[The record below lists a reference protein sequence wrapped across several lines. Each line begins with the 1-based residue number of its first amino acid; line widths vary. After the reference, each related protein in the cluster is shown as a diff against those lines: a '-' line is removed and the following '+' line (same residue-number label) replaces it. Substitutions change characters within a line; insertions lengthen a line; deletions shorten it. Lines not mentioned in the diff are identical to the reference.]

1 MASLTQQLLRRA
13 ATHLSHSR
21 TRLHQPAST
30 TFHTSVLSQS
40 PAASA
45 AASATTT
52 ASSSPSSRYA
62 RPVTHHPYS
71 EHLPSGVAV
80 LADFIVDHASGSYV
94 YGRPASAPATTKP
107 RPYLDFTCG
116 IGVTN
121 LGHCHPRV
129 DAAVLEQVKKGSHL
143 QINCYTSQ
151 PVLRLADKLDA
162 MLPQSFP
169 RPYQVLFSNSGA
181 EAIENAV
188 KLARVV
194 TKRQTII
201 VFQGGFHGRTIGA
214 GSLTTAKYVYRA
226 GFQPTMAGVH
236 VCPFPYC
243 QRCSISA
250 ASNGQ
255 YNFDNC
261 CMDPIN
267 QLRLMLKQ
275 QTATDEVAAILV
287 EPVQGEGGYVVPPR
301 GFLQELRSIS
311 DEIGCLLIADEV
323 QSGYGRTGTPFAIE
337 QEDVV
342 PDIIVAAK
350 GIANGYPLSC
360 IITRG
365 EYLSAAR
372 NGSIGGTYGGNA
384 VSCAAA
390 CAVIDTFEQDKVMD
404 NVRARSEQLMAGL
417 RALQRTYPIA
427 DVRGR
432 GLMVGVELDGSV
444 AAGSAGVVSK
454 ECVQEGL
461 LLLTAGVYE
470 SLRFIPPLTVSEAEI
485 AEGLDKFQKVLK
497 RTVGAKQ

>member
-1 MASLTQQLLRRA
+1 MASLNRQLLRRA
-13 ATHLSHSR
+13 ATHLSHNH
-21 TRLHQPAST
+21 TLPIQPAFT

-40 PAASA
+40 PAAA
-45 AASATTT
+45 AAAPAGSHSSS
-52 ASSSPSSRYA
+52 ASSPASRYA

-71 EHLPSGVAV
+71 EHLPSGLAV
-80 LADFIVDHASGSYV
+80 LSDFIVDHAAGSYV
-94 YGRPASAPATTKP
+94 YGRPVSAAASAQP
-107 RPYLDFTCG
+107 RAYLDFTCG

-129 DAAVLEQVKKGSHL
+129 DAAVLEQVKKGAHL

-151 PVLRLADKLDA
+151 PILRLADKLGSL
-162 MLPQSFP
+162 LPPSFP

-243 QRCSISA
+243 HRCSISA

-255 YNFDNC
+255 LGFDNC

-267 QLRLMLKQ
+267 QLRLLLKQ

-287 EPVQGEGGYVVPPR
+287 EPVQGEGGYVVPPP

-311 DEIGCLLIADEV
+311 DEIGCLLIMDEV
-323 QSGYGRTGTPFAIE
+323 QSGYGRTGTPFA
-337 QEDVV
+337 
-342 PDIIVAAK
+342 
-350 GIANGYPLSC
+350 
-360 IITRG
+360 
-365 EYLSAAR
+365 
-372 NGSIGGTYGGNA
+372 
-384 VSCAAA
+384 
-390 CAVIDTFEQDKVMD
+390 FEQD
-404 NVRARSEQLMAGL
+404 
-417 RALQRTYPIA
+417 
-427 DVRGR
+427 GR
-432 GLMVGVELDGSV
+432 G
-444 AAGSAGVVSK
+444 AGHHRGGQGHRQRLPAQLHHHTRPS
-454 ECVQEGL
+454 
-461 LLLTAGVYE
+461 T
-470 SLRFIPPLTVSEAEI
+470 
-485 AEGLDKFQKVLK
+485 
-497 RTVGAKQ
+497 

>member
-1 MASLTQQLLRRA
+1 MASLTRQLLRRA
-13 ATHLSHSR
+13 ATHLSHSL
-21 TRLHQPAST
+21 TQPAQPASS
-30 TFHTSVLSQS
+30 TFHTSVLSH
-40 PAASA
+40 SA
-45 AASATTT
+45 AATTSA
-52 ASSSPSSRYA
+52 ASTSTISRYA

-71 EHLPSGVAV
+71 EHLPSGIAV
-80 LADFIVDHASGSYV
+80 LSDFIVDHAKGSYV
-94 YGRPASAPATTKP
+94 YGRPVSAPASSEP

-151 PVLRLADKLDA
+151 PILTLADKLGSL
-162 MLPQSFP
+162 LPPSFP

-201 VFQGGFHGRTIGA
+201 VFQGGFHGRTIAA

-243 QRCSISA
+243 QRCSISE
-250 ASNGQ
+250 ASNGE
-255 YNFDNC
+255 YGYDNC
-261 CMDPIN
+261 CMDPIK

-337 QEDVV
+337 QEEVV

-360 IITRG
+360 IITPA

-372 NGSIGGTYGGNA
+372 NGSVGGTYGGNA

-390 CAVIDTFEQDKVMD
+390 CAVIDTFEQDHIMD
-404 NVRARSEQLMAGL
+404 NVRARGEQLMAGL

-432 GLMVGVELDGSV
+432 GLMVGVELDSSAV
-444 AAGSAGVVSK
+444 VAGSAGTVSK
-454 ECVQEGL
+454 ECMREGL

-470 SLRFIPPLTVSEAEI
+470 SLRFIPPLTVSEKEI
-485 AEGLDKFQKVLK
+485 AEGLDKFERVLK
-497 RTVGAKQ
+497 RTIGAKK

>member
-1 MASLTQQLLRRA
+1 MRIASAAQPTIALHTSILRR
-13 ATHLSHSR
+13 
-21 TRLHQPAST
+21 
-30 TFHTSVLSQS
+30 
-40 PAASA
+40 SA
-45 AASATTT
+45 AASAAT
-52 ASSSPSSRYA
+52 ATATSSPYSHYA

-71 EHLPSGVAV
+71 EHLPSGIAV
-80 LADFIVDHASGSYV
+80 LSDFIVSHASGSYV
-94 YGRPASAPATTKP
+94 YGSPASSPPGTEP

-129 DAAVLEQVKKGSHL
+129 DAAVLEQVKKGAHL
-143 QINCYTSQ
+143 QVNCYTSQ
-151 PVLRLADKLDA
+151 PLLRLADRIGSL
-162 MLPQSFP
+162 LPPSFP

-181 EAIENAV
+181 EAVENAV

-194 TKRQTII
+194 TKRQTVI

-236 VCPFPYC
+236 VAPFPYC
-243 QRCSISA
+243 QRCAISA
-250 ASNGQ
+250 ASSGK
-255 YNFDNC
+255 YDADNC
-261 CMDPIN
+261 CMDPIA

-275 QTATDEVAAILV
+275 QTSTDEVAAILV

-301 GFLQELRSIS
+301 GFLAELRAIS

-337 QEDVV
+337 QEGVT

-360 IITRG
+360 IITRA
-365 EYLSAAR
+365 EYMSAAR
-372 NGSIGGTYGGNA
+372 NGSVGGTYGGNA

-390 CAVIDTFEQDKVMD
+390 CAVIDTFEQDRTMD
-404 NVRARSEQLMAGL
+404 NVRARGEQLMTGL
-417 RALQRTYPIA
+417 RALQRRYPIA

-432 GLMVGVELDGSV
+432 GLMVGVELDSGAV
-444 AAGSAGVVSK
+444 AAGSAGAVSK
-454 ECVQEGL
+454 ECMREGL

-470 SLRFIPPLTVSEAEI
+470 SLRFIPPLTVSEKEI
-485 AEGLDKFQKVLK
+485 AEGLQKFEAVLK
-497 RTVGAKQ
+497 RTVGVRK

>member
-1 MASLTQQLLRRA
+1 MASLTRQLVRRV
-13 ATHLSHSR
+13 ATQLSHNP
-21 TRLHQPAST
+21 TLPVHPPTT
-30 TFHTSVLSQS
+30 TFHTSILSHS
-40 PAASA
+40 TAA
-45 AASATTT
+45 AASS
-52 ASSSPSSRYA
+52 ASSSASRYS

-71 EHLPSGVAV
+71 EHLPSGIAV
-80 LADFIVDHASGSYV
+80 LSDFIVDHASGSYV
-94 YGRPASAPATTKP
+94 YGRPASSPTTTKP

-129 DAAVLEQVKKGSHL
+129 DAAVLEQVKKGAHL

-151 PVLRLADKLDA
+151 PILALADKFDTI
-162 MLPQSFP
+162 LPASFP

-201 VFQGGFHGRTIGA
+201 VFQGGFHGRTIAA

-236 VCPFPYC
+236 VAPFPYC

-250 ASNGQ
+250 ASNGE
-255 YNFDNC
+255 YGYDNC
-261 CMDPIN
+261 CMDPIK

-301 GFLQELRSIS
+301 GFMQELRSIS

-337 QEDVV
+337 HDDVV

-360 IITRG
+360 IITRS

-390 CAVIDTFEQDKVMD
+390 IAVIDTFEQDNIMA
-404 NVRARSEQLMAGL
+404 NVQARGKQLMTGL

-432 GLMVGVELDGSV
+432 GLMIGVEFDSDAV

-454 ECVQEGL
+454 ECMKEGL

-470 SLRFIPPLTVSEAEI
+470 SLRFIPPLTVSEKEI
-485 AEGLDKFQKVLK
+485 AEGLEKFEKVLK
-497 RTVGAKQ
+497 RTIGTKK